1 MCLTEGARKG
11 RGTSNG
17 VVVARDHASW
27 RAWACSNSWIAAQ
40 HGNTRAILGTAE
52 RDHVLAD
59 VASDNLTVLHAC
71 IGQDVLDEVV
81 SKLISSN
88 YAKIITKH
96 VESQDF
102 GLTVNQG
109 HARTIGTTLAHAL
122 QISVKELGVTNLETL
137 LDDLGSILI
146 HAVLGGEAE
155 DVVDGTT
162 TIGGS
167 PMLTDVLDA
176 PVAKLTVSDDIDAGE
191 DFVNA
196 RTL

>member
-1 MCLTEGARKG
+1 M
-11 RGTSNG
+11 
-17 VVVARDHASW
+17 
-27 RAWACSNSWIAAQ
+27 
-40 HGNTRAILGTAE
+40 
-52 RDHVLAD
+52 
-59 VASDNLTVLHAC
+59 LHAC
-71 IGQDVLDEVV
+71 VGQDVLDEVV
-81 SKLISSN
+81 SKLISCN
-88 YAKIITKH
+88 YARVSTEH

-109 HARTIGTTLAHAL
+109 HARTIGATLAHTL
-122 QISVKELGVTNLETL
+122 QVSVKELGVTNLETL
-137 LDDLGSILI
+137 LDDLGGILI

-167 PMLTDVLDA
+167 PMLTDMLDA

-196 RTL
+196 WTL